1 MTYTE
6 KQGKGWEMTVLQE
19 MQNTT
24 KSKAKGNSI
33 YSEGRGLAFES
44 RRVHQLFSIG

>member
-1 MTYTE
+1 
-6 KQGKGWEMTVLQE
+6 MTVRQE
-19 MQNTT
+19 MRNTT

-44 RRVHQLFSIG
+44 RRVHHHTSEVVLLSRTDLQLS